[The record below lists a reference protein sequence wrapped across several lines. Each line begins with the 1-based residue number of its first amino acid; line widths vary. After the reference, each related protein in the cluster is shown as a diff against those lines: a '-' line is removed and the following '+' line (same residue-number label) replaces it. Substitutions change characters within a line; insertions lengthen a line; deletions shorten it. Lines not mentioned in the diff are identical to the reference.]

1 MKSSRN
7 LPPHAPTMP
16 AAPDV
21 DRPGGYETGTE
32 GTDETSG
39 PERPPPP
46 ADRPET
52 PEPGPEEN
60 EGARGAL

>member
-1 MKSSRN
+1 
-7 LPPHAPTMP
+7 MP